1 MPANPCRLRQRERV
15 DIASEYKCAEDSTSF
30 RVGAYAWH
38 WQRTMLSQN
47 AESGCTACSE
57 EAGDGA
63 AVRRFA
69 GSFAD
74 ESTTQ
79 TPP

>member
-1 MPANPCRLRQRERV
+1 MRRGFHFVQARCVCVALAAYHAVAKRRE
-15 DIASEYKCAEDSTSF
+15 
-30 RVGAYAWH
+30 W
-38 WQRTMLSQN
+38 
-47 AESGCTACSE
+47 CTACSE

-63 AVRRFA
+63 AVRRFV